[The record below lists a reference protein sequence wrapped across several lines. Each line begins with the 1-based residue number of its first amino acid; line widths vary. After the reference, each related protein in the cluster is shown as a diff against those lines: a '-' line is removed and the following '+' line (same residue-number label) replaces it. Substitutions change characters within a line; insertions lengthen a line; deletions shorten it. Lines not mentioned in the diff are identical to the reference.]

1 MDPEGHTIR
10 GARIA
15 LPELIQ
21 EFYARRGFGPA
32 WSDPAL
38 ANELRKALADSYHDG
53 LDPADYHLPLLK
65 QLAVEV
71 DSPQATAELRAQNDI
86 LMTEGLLRLAYHL
99 SFGKVDPESFDPQWN
114 YGRTLAETDVIGEI
128 DTAIASGRLYDRI
141 EALKPT
147 HPVYV
152 ALKRELV
159 RYRAFEATGGWTP
172 LPGGPTLKA
181 GASDER
187 VPELRRRLRRAK
199 PLLISSSQGHARKSR
214 FTSIPRQAEATK
226 SPPASGITSSVWAW
240 RSSSRSMLRVAR
252 FRRSVRRSVRPNRE
266 SSPPTTCSLAAPTKS
281 SI

>member
-1 MDPEGHTIR
+1 MKLHCRLLFAVVCLSLCTGASVHPGDPMVTAIEAQVGALMDPEGHTIR

-65 QLAVEV
+65 QLAVEA

-141 EALKPT
+141 EALM
-147 HPVYV
+147 V
-152 ALKRELV
+152 
-159 RYRAFEATGGWTP
+159 
-172 LPGGPTLKA
+172 
-181 GASDER
+181 
-187 VPELRRRLRRAK
+187 
-199 PLLISSSQGHARKSR
+199 
-214 FTSIPRQAEATK
+214 
-226 SPPASGITSSVWAW
+226 
-240 RSSSRSMLRVAR
+240 
-252 FRRSVRRSVRPNRE
+252 
-266 SSPPTTCSLAAPTKS
+266 
-281 SI
+281 